1 MPTSSNAVGVC
12 DRDESDVTKARA
24 CATGVED
31 GDDTAGGHEG
41 VQLFGE
47 VGHGVGLRC
56 REEGGNVGWSC
67 VPTSIGVGRR
77 AIISGCGATLW
88 CLGACNGVSGKE

>member
-31 GDDTAGGHEG
+31 GDDTAGAMK
-41 VQLFGE
+41 V
-47 VGHGVGLRC
+47 
-56 REEGGNVGWSC
+56 
-67 VPTSIGVGRR
+67 
-77 AIISGCGATLW
+77 
-88 CLGACNGVSGKE
+88 CNSLAR